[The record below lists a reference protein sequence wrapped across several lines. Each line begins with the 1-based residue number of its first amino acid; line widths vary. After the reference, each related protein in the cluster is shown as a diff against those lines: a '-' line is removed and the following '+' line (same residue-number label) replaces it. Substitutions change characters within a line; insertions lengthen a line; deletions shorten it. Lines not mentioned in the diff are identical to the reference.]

1 MLINIY
7 QEHKM
12 RRKEKI
18 LTFLADILNDHE
30 ISSTE
35 RKIFEDCFTKINH
48 NEDIN
53 RCIFKLK
60 QELSLLAT
68 KQQLSSKGV
77 SYFTELSRIEPSTS
91 VSSMWNFLVRRKK

>member
-1 MLINIY
+1 
-7 QEHKM
+7 M

-30 ISSTE
+30 INSTE
-35 RKIFEDCFTKINH
+35 REIFEDCFTKINY

-77 SYFTELSRIEPSTS
+77 SDCTELSRIEPSTS
-91 VSSMWNFLVRRKK
+91 VSSMWNCLVRRKK

>member
-1 MLINIY
+1 
-7 QEHKM
+7 M

-35 RKIFEDCFTKINH
+35 REIFEDCFTKINY

-77 SYFTELSRIEPSTS
+77 SYFNELSRIEPSTS